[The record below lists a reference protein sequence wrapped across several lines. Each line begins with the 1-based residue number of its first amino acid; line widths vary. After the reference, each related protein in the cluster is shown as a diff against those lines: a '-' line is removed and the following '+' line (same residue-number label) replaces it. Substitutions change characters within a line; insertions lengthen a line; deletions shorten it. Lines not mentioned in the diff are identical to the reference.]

1 MICQCNH
8 LSQFTISFYTIQHYT
23 TSTFDIHKG
32 DTTEFSTKKWE
43 ASIVLYLMIAGVCA
57 LIAAMSLAYYWDNY
71 NPGFAYPTVETER
84 AFGYWDPNKVES
96 VLAQIEK
103 EFIRQLTDS
112 GKNGKSDTTAAI
124 SKILNSGLV
133 NKLMIEN
140 AKESQEEYE
149 VINIRK
155 GKPHAVEILLNQEY
169 EDDDDDITSRT
180 QRHLK
185 KGFIDPQYMPNLVSE
200 PKSRGNSSRKDLE
213 NTMAKL
219 KLHLNHLETNSYEKS
234 SVDLFLEKYD
244 EAEKLPQALR
254 ARLRLDKRNLKKND
268 LKSLGLNPSELIAM
282 KINKNGKVVA
292 DSSLLTG
299 GRYCNI

>member
-1 MICQCNH
+1 
-8 LSQFTISFYTIQHYT
+8 
-23 TSTFDIHKG
+23 
-32 DTTEFSTKKWE
+32 
-43 ASIVLYLMIAGVCA
+43 
-57 LIAAMSLAYYWDNY
+57 
-71 NPGFAYPTVETER
+71 
-84 AFGYWDPNKVES
+84 
-96 VLAQIEK
+96 
-103 EFIRQLTDS
+103 
-112 GKNGKSDTTAAI
+112 
-124 SKILNSGLV
+124 
-133 NKLMIEN
+133 MIEN

-234 SVDLFLEKYD
+234 SVDLTL
-244 EAEKLPQALR
+244 Q
-254 ARLRLDKRNLKKND
+254 
-268 LKSLGLNPSELIAM
+268 SL
-282 KINKNGKVVA
+282 
-292 DSSLLTG
+292 
-299 GRYCNI
+299 